1 MRMTTQYY
9 EMGAVMAPVSSDPL
23 CQLLAAEEAWDEI
36 DELVSNELAWTH
48 VTKSS
53 EYSDD

>member
-1 MRMTTQYY
+1 MRLTTSYF

-36 DELVSNELAWTH
+36 DELISNELAWSH
-48 VTKSS
+48 VSKSS